1 MIQRI
6 LIRNARILKTRKA
19 SLTPSC
25 DLLIEDNR
33 IKTMLPSEAAQTLR
47 QWFENLPADAAKQ
60 IEASQG
66 VLMPGLID
74 CHVHVLASQM
84 HLGQL
89 GRLPNVLAVL
99 RAVPILEGMI
109 RRGFTTVRDAG
120 GADDALRQ
128 ATADGTILGPRIFPS
143 GRALSQTGGHG
154 DMRERNDII
163 EPCAC
168 TLKVGAIARIV
179 DGVDAMRKAVREEIQ
194 RGATQIKIMASGGVA
209 SPNDPIHVL
218 GYSEDEI
225 RAAVE
230 EADNASSYVM
240 AHAYTARAIKRAIR
254 CGVRSIE
261 HGNLVDDEAATMM
274 ADKGAFAVPTLVTYD
289 ALAQEGKALGLP
301 LESLTKIESVRG
313 HGLRSLEIFAKAGVS
328 MAYGSDLLGPTQR
341 LQSEE
346 FRLRASVLGP
356 AAAVKAATCEAAKLL
371 QREHELGDV
380 FEGAIAD
387 LILLRGNPLEDI
399 NILCGQGEGIQWIM
413 KDGILLK
420 GSAP

>member
-1 MIQRI
+1 
-6 LIRNARILKTRKA
+6 
-19 SLTPSC
+19 
-25 DLLIEDNR
+25 
-33 IKTMLPSEAAQTLR
+33 
-47 QWFENLPADAAKQ
+47 
-60 IEASQG
+60 
-66 VLMPGLID
+66 
-74 CHVHVLASQM
+74 
-84 HLGQL
+84 
-89 GRLPNVLAVL
+89 
-99 RAVPILEGMI
+99 MI

-154 DMRERNDII
+154 DMRERNDVI

-168 TLKVGAIARIV
+168 TVKVGAIARIV

-209 SPNDPIHVL
+209 SPNDPIHAL

-225 RAAVE
+225 KAAVE

-341 LQSEE
+341 MQSEE

>member
-6 LIRNARILKTRKA
+6 LIRNASILQTRKA
-19 SLTPSC
+19 SLSPSC

-47 QWFENLPADAAKQ
+47 QWFESLPADAAKQ

-84 HLGQL
+84 HLGKL

-154 DMRERNDII
+154 DMRERNDVI

-168 TLKVGAIARIV
+168 TVKVGAIARIV

-209 SPNDPIHVL
+209 SPNDPIHAL

-225 RAAVE
+225 KAAVE

-301 LESLTKIESVRG
+301 LESIIKIESVRG
-313 HGLRSLEIFAKAGVS
+313 QGLRSLEIFAKAGVS

-399 NILCGQGEGIQWIM
+399 NILCGQGEGIQWVM